1 MAGNWQDMI
10 NEIIAQRSTA
20 ASAASN
26 AARGTLPGQIDSDAA
41 LQIQLKMLEK
51 QQKALQAQLSA
62 ANAKLKTLKAK
73 KKPTAKDKRL
83 IAMQEMSVKRLT
95 ASLKSTT
102 LKLSTTKNKYYEK
115 TGQYEKLLTGE
126 NRDAFMALNSLFSQY
141 GLGSLAGKIYEYV
154 KNGYGADTISILLQD
169 TPEYKKRFAANEA
182 RIKAGMSV
190 LSPAEYISIENSY
203 RQIMRQSGLPEGFY
217 DSNSDFTNFISGD
230 MSPTELQSRV
240 DLATQA
246 TALANPAYKAALK
259 QMGLSDG
266 ELTAYFLDQE
276 KALPFLQK
284 SAATA
289 AVGAEALQRG
299 LAFDQ
304 TYAEQLATMGI
315 SREQA
320 AQGYAKIADEF
331 TDLKTLGQIYGGGWT
346 QRQAEEDVF
355 VGGTAASQQ
364 REKLVNRE
372 KGTFSGAAGGARGG
386 LAQSGG
392 AR

>member
-1 MAGNWQDMI
+1 MANWQDMI
-10 NEIIAQRSTA
+10 NQLMAQRNA
-20 ASAASN
+20 ASASN
-26 AARGTLPGQIDSDAA
+26 LARTTLPGKVDSGAS
-41 LQIQLKMLEK
+41 LEIQLK
-51 QQKALQAQLSA
+51 ALDAQLKVLQKQTSA
-62 ANAKLKTLKAK
+62 ANAKLKALKAK
-73 KKPTAKDKRL
+73 KKPTAADKRN
-83 IAMQEMSVKRLT
+83 IALQEMTLKRLD
-95 ASLKSTT
+95 AQLKAV
-102 LKLSTTKNKYYEK
+102 TTKRTTVQNKYYES
-115 TGQYEKLLTGE
+115 TGQYDKLLTGE
-126 NRDAFMALNSLFSQY
+126 NRDAFMALNSLFQQY

-182 RIKAGMSV
+182 RLKAGMSV
-190 LSPAEYISIENSY
+190 LSPAEYIAVENSY

-217 DSNSDFTNFISGD
+217 DSASDFTNWISGD

-266 ELTAYFLDQE
+266 ELAAYFLDADR
-276 KALPFLQK
+276 ALPYLQK

-289 AVGAEALQRG
+289 AIGAEALQRG
-299 LAFDQ
+299 LNFDT
-304 TYAEQLATMGI
+304 TYAEQLATAGI
-315 SREQA
+315 GREEA

-331 TDLKTLGQIYGGGWT
+331 SDLKTLGQIYGGGWT

-355 VGGTAASQQ
+355 VGGTAASKQ
-364 REKLVNRE
+364 RDTLINRE
-372 KGTFSGAAGGARGG
+372 KGTFSGAAGGARAG

>member
-1 MAGNWQDMI
+1 MANWQDMI
-10 NEIIAQRSTA
+10 HQLMAQRTA
-20 ASAASN
+20 ASASGL
-26 AARGTLPGQIDSDAA
+26 ARTTLPGKVDSNAS
-41 LQIQLKMLEK
+41 LEIQLK
-51 QQKALQAQLSA
+51 ALDAQLKVLQKQTAA
-62 ANAKLKTLKAK
+62 ANAKLKALKAK
-73 KKPTAKDKRL
+73 KKPTAADKRN
-83 IAMQEMSVKRLT
+83 IALQEMTLKRLD
-95 ASLKSTT
+95 AQLKAA
-102 LKLSTTKNKYYEK
+102 TTKRTSVQNKYYES
-115 TGQYEKLLTGE
+115 TGQYDKLLTGE
-126 NRDAFMALNSLFSQY
+126 NRDAFMALNSLFQQY

-182 RIKAGMSV
+182 RLKAGMSV
-190 LSPAEYISIENSY
+190 LSPAEYIAVENSY

-217 DSNSDFTNFISGD
+217 DSASDFTGWISGD

-266 ELTAYFLDQE
+266 ELAAYFLDADR
-276 KALPFLQK
+276 ALPYLQK

-289 AVGAEALQRG
+289 AIGAEALQRG
-299 LAFDQ
+299 LDFDK
-304 TYAEQLATMGI
+304 TYAENLATSGI
-315 SREQA
+315 GREEA

-331 TDLKTLGQIYGGGWT
+331 SDLKTLGQIYGGGWT

-355 VGGTAASQQ
+355 VGGTEASKQ
-364 REKLVNRE
+364 RETLINRE
-372 KGTFSGAAGGARGG
+372 KGTFSGAAGGARSG
-386 LAQSGG
+386 LASRGG